1 MTLKVAT
8 EERLRLSHEE
18 PIKIMKPNSH
28 LADPAPLAMAGF
40 ATTLLTVSL
49 AMMNFRGVSVQTMFV
64 GNLCFVAC
72 IGLLISAQWAMVQ
85 GDTFT
90 YTVLTAF
97 GLFYGGYGA
106 VMIPSFGVVD
116 AYGGYT
122 PEFYNAFGFFI
133 LIWGVLNLF
142 FLLSSIRISIV
153 YIIVF
158 VCIEFCLVLD
168 GTSQFV
174 KADGHDA
181 LYVRMQ
187 KAAGAFGFVAGLLGY
202 YSTAHYL
209 CEDAL
214 GFKVPMGDTSNWS
227 LTKRKS
233 SMDKDLE
240 A

>member
-1 MTLKVAT
+1 MG
-8 EERLRLSHEE
+8 
-18 PIKIMKPNSH
+18 
-28 LADPAPLAMAGF
+28 GF
-40 ATTLLTVSL
+40 ATTLLSVSL

-106 VMIPSFGVVD
+106 VMIPWFGVVE

-122 PEFYNAFGFFI
+122 SEFYNSFGFFI
-133 LIWGVLNLF
+133 LTWAILNLF
-142 FLLSSIRISIV
+142 FLMASIRISIV
-153 YIIVF
+153 YIMVF
-158 VCIEFCLVLD
+158 VCIELCLVID
-168 GTSQFV
+168 ASSQFA
-174 KADGHDA
+174 KADGYDMT
-181 LYVRMQ
+181 YTKMQ
-187 KAAGAFGFVAGLLGY
+187 KAAGAFGFLASILGY

-209 CEDAL
+209 LAD
-214 GFKVPMGDTSNWS
+214 GFGFHLPMGDTSA
-227 LTKRKS
+227 RFKS
-233 SMDKDLE
+233 RANNTAKDLE

>member
-1 MTLKVAT
+1 M
-8 EERLRLSHEE
+8 
-18 PIKIMKPNSH
+18 
-28 LADPAPLAMAGF
+28 
-40 ATTLLTVSL
+40 
-49 AMMNFRGVSVQTMFV
+49 
-64 GNLCFVAC
+64 
-72 IGLLISAQWAMVQ
+72 
-85 GDTFT
+85 
-90 YTVLTAF
+90 
-97 GLFYGGYGA
+97 
-106 VMIPSFGVVD
+106 
-116 AYGGYT
+116 
-122 PEFYNAFGFFI
+122 
-133 LIWGVLNLF
+133 
-142 FLLSSIRISIV
+142 
-153 YIIVF
+153 
-158 VCIEFCLVLD
+158 CIEFCLVLD